1 MKKSRIKER
10 LVMKMLDTSHIEQFN
25 ELLRYAF
32 QVTDSDLLF
41 TGWSDDSIKRS
52 KYPILQ
58 HAKVLGWF
66 DKGVDCK
73 NSQDSKENI
82 ESSTKDSITSQNNT
96 LQNSQD
102 FNHNIIESKTRQNE
116 KLVSQI
122 ALYPMKMNI
131 YNKIFDMGG
140 ITGVATYPEY
150 SGIGLMAD
158 LMKEI
163 LKIMRDNRQSIACLY
178 PYSIPYYRSRGFEI
192 VSDKMT
198 FTIKDN
204 QFPKPPAVNGMMQ
217 RVKENHPDLIA
228 LHNEFALQTHGCL
241 VRDDLAW
248 NEYWRWDVEDT
259 IVAIYYD
266 ENDKPSGYIVY
277 LLENDIFKIKEMI
290 YLNEEARH
298 GLWGYIAAH
307 KSMFE
312 RIEGANFS
320 NHSLAFL
327 LEDGHIKESI
337 SPYIMARIVDVTQ
350 FLEQYPFDKAES
362 VFSLCFIVRDPLLE
376 WNNLAF
382 ILHFNYDDFRLEMV
396 ESRAIESKGV
406 TNVTSIDS
414 TLQNAYFREDSK
426 YFKGGL
432 DSKDSMDGTN
442 VTSPDFSNVTN
453 VTLADSFGKSGVTNV
468 TSINFDNLEIIKL
481 DIQTLTTM
489 LLGYKRPLY
498 LRSIG
503 RLNASNAAIDKL
515 EEILPEGKAY
525 FSDYF

>member
-1 MKKSRIKER
+1 MKKSQIRQR

-66 DKGVDCK
+66 DKG
-73 NSQDSKENI
+73 QDSKKV
-82 ESSTKDSITSQNNT
+82 TDSPNSQNLDSKKLT
-96 LQNSQD
+96 
-102 FNHNIIESKTRQNE
+102 ESPND

-131 YNKIFDMGG
+131 YNQIYAMGG

-163 LKIMRDNRQSIACLY
+163 LKIMRDSRQSIACLY

-198 FTIKDN
+198 FSIKDN

-217 RVKENHPDLIA
+217 RVCENHPDLIA
-228 LHNEFALQTHGCL
+228 LHNEFASKTHGCL
-241 VRDDLAW
+241 VRDSLAW

-266 ENDKPSGYIVY
+266 ESDKPTGYIVY

-298 GLWGYIAAH
+298 GLWGYIEAH

-312 RIEGANFS
+312 RIEGANYS

-350 FLEQYPFDKAES
+350 FLERYPFDSVES
-362 VFSLCFIVRDPLLE
+362 SFTLCLVVSDPLLE
-376 WNNLAF
+376 WNNMAF
-382 ILHFNYDDFRLEMV
+382 VLHFSAQGFKVEMV
-396 ESRAIESKGV
+396 ERGFIES
-406 TNVTSIDS
+406 
-414 TLQNAYFREDSK
+414 LEFMESK
-426 YFKGGL
+426 K
-432 DSKDSMDGTN
+432 
-442 VTSPDFSNVTN
+442 
-453 VTLADSFGKSGVTNV
+453 ADSIKSA
-468 TSINFDNLEIIKL
+468 EIIKL
-481 DIQTLTTM
+481 DIQTLSAM

-503 RLNASNAAIDKL
+503 RLEASDNAINKL

>member
-73 NSQDSKENI
+73 NSQDSKENT
-82 ESSTKDSITSQNNT
+82 ESK

-102 FNHNIIESKTRQNE
+102 FNHNIIESKTSQNE

-337 SPYIMARIVDVTQ
+337 SPYIMARIVDVAQ
-350 FLEQYPFDKAES
+350 FLEQYPFDRAES

-382 ILHFNYDDFRLEMV
+382 ILHFNYDDFRLEMI
-396 ESRAIESKGV
+396 ESRA
-406 TNVTSIDS
+406 
-414 TLQNAYFREDSK
+414 
-426 YFKGGL
+426 L
-432 DSKDSMDGTN
+432 DSKN
-442 VTSPDFSNVTN
+442 H
-453 VTLADSFGKSGVTNV
+453 
-468 TSINFDNLEIIKL
+468 NFECENLEIIKL